1 MKLLEIADKKFE
13 ISKRNTSLGT
23 EFIGGLTTFA
33 AMSYILAVNPI
44 ILGNAGMDKGA
55 VLTVTALAAAFGCWM
70 MALLANLPV
79 AQAPAMGTNSYFAL
93 IICMGMGL
101 KWQQAL
107 ALTFYNGIFF
117 LLISVTGIRQKLIYG
132 VPKPLQIGLQCGIGI
147 FIAFLGFQS
156 AHIVVK
162 NDITLVTV
170 GHLAS
175 CECMLALLGVAIMAI
190 LMARK
195 VRGAIILTILFITL
209 LSFVV
214 KDSSGNAI
222 ADVPEKIFSLPHGIS
237 ETFLQLDFM
246 YPIRNFNE
254 AIGVIFVLLML
265 DMLDTIATVIAM
277 GRRSGL
283 MDKNG
288 RMPNMGRALVADA
301 SATIFGALLGTSTT
315 GSYVESSA
323 GIEAGART
331 GLSSIFVGVFFILAL
346 FLTPIIQAVPAVATA
361 PALIIVGIMMMQ
373 GLKDINVEDFAELV
387 PAVFC
392 MLMIAFSFK
401 ISEGFAFGMIAYV
414 LLLIFTKRVREISPT
429 AWVLFALMCVFMA
442 KV

>member
-1 MKLLEIADKKFE
+1 MKFLEVIDKKFE
-13 ISKRNTSLGT
+13 LSKRNSSLGT

-33 AMSYILAVNPI
+33 AMSYILAVNPV
-44 ILGNAGMDKGA
+44 ILANAGMDKAA
-55 VLTVTALAAAFGCWM
+55 VLTVTALAATFGCWM
-70 MALLANLPV
+70 MALLANLPI
-79 AQAPAMGTNSYFAL
+79 ALAPAMGTNSYFAI
-93 IICMGMGL
+93 IICLGMGL
-101 KWQQAL
+101 SWQQAL

-117 LLISVTGIRQKLIYG
+117 LLISITGIRQKLIYG
-132 VPKPLQIGLQCGIGI
+132 VPKPLQIGLQCGIGV

-162 NDITLVTV
+162 DDITLVTV
-170 GHLAS
+170 GQLAS
-175 CECMLALLGVAIMAI
+175 SECMLALLGVALMAV

-195 VRGAIILTILFITL
+195 VKGAIILTILFITL
-209 LSFVV
+209 LSFLI
-214 KDSSGNAI
+214 KDSSGNTI
-222 ADVPEKIFSLPHGIS
+222 AKVPDAVFSLPHGIS
-237 ETFLQLDFM
+237 ETFLKLDFM

-254 AIGVIFVLLML
+254 AIRVIFVLLML

-288 RMPNMGRALVADA
+288 RMSNMGKALVADA

-323 GIEAGART
+323 GIEAGAKT
-331 GLSSIFVGVFFILAL
+331 GLSSIFVGVFFILSL
-346 FLTPIIQAVPAVATA
+346 FLTPLIQSVPAVATA
-361 PALIIVGIMMMQ
+361 PALIIVGVMMMQ
-373 GLKDINVEDFAELV
+373 GLREINVDDFAELV

-414 LLLIFTKRVREISPT
+414 LLLLSTKRAREISPT
-429 AWVLFALMCVFMA
+429 AWVLFALMCAFMA
-442 KV
+442 SV

>member
-13 ISKRNTSLGT
+13 ISKRNTSFGT

-33 AMSYILAVNPI
+33 AMSYILAVNPL

-55 VLTVTALAAAFGCWM
+55 VLTVTALAAAFGCWA

-79 AQAPAMGTNSYFAL
+79 ALAPAMGTNSYFAI
-93 IICMGMGL
+93 IICLGMGL
-101 KWQQAL
+101 SWQQAL

-117 LLISVTGIRQKLIYG
+117 LLISLTGIRQKLIYG

-162 NDITLVTV
+162 DEITLVTV
-170 GHLAS
+170 GKLAS
-175 CECMLALLGVAIMAI
+175 HECMLALLGVAIMAI
-190 LMARK
+190 LMARRVK
-195 VRGAIILTILFITL
+195 GAIILTILFITL
-209 LSFVV
+209 LSFVI
-214 KDSSGNAI
+214 KDSAGNAI
-222 ADVPEKIFSLPHGIS
+222 ASVPDKIFSLPHGIS

-301 SATIFGALLGTSTT
+301 GATIFGALLGTSTT

-323 GIEAGART
+323 GIEAGAKT

-346 FLTPIIQAVPAVATA
+346 FLTPLIQSVPAVATA

-373 GLKDINVEDFAELV
+373 GLKEINVEDFAELV

-414 LLLIFTKRVREISPT
+414 LLLIFTKRAKEISPT

>member
-117 LLISVTGIRQKLIYG
+117 LLISVTGIRQKLIYE

-222 ADVPEKIFSLPHGIS
+222 ADVPDKIFSLPHGIS